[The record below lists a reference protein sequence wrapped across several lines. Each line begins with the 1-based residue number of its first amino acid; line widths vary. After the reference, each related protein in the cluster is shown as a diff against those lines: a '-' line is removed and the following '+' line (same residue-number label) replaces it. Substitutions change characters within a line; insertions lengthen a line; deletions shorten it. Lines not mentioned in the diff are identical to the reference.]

1 MGKFRDIIQGAR
13 ARKLVEVI
21 ALDGVTPIKCAVRI
35 LMPEDDA
42 DIEEA
47 AVEFAK
53 SHKVANPTPGNTQY
67 ERGLMLH
74 ALLRACL
81 DPDVTDKDEPFFES
95 AAQIGKYLDD
105 ARALH
110 LYFQQRAFQKE
121 VSPNP
126 KKGQDP
132 ETYLRLV
139 FESVQAEARG
149 DDPALPFVSLPYGT
163 LVSFAV
169 ESVRLLSS
177 PRPSASD
184 IGSSS
189 PDEQPSSASTATH

>member
-1 MGKFRDIIQGAR
+1 MGKFRDIIQGPR
-13 ARKLVEVI
+13 ARKLVEVV
-21 ALDGVTPIKCAVRI
+21 ALDGQTLIKCAVRI

-42 DIEEA
+42 DVEEA
-47 AVEFAK
+47 AVAFAQR
-53 SHKVANPTPGNTQY
+53 HKVANPKPGNTQY
-67 ERGLMLH
+67 ERGLMLN

-81 DPDVTDKDEPFFES
+81 DPDVADKDDPFFASE
-95 AAQIGKYLDD
+95 AEIAKYLDD

-121 VSPNP
+121 VGPNP

-132 ETYLRLV
+132 ESYLKLV
-139 FESVQAEARG
+139 YESMAAEERG
-149 DDPALPFVSLPYGT
+149 DDPSLPFVSLPYGT

-177 PRPSASD
+177 QHPSVSGT
-184 IGSSS
+184 GSSS
-189 PDEQPSSASTATH
+189 PDEPKSFSNTVRH